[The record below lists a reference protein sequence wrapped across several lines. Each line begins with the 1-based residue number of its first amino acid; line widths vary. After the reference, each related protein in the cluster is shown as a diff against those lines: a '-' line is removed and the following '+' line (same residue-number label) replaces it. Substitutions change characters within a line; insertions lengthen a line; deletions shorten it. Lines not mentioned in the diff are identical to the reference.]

1 MRNNFQAT
9 LWALAAAAGI
19 LTALFA
25 LLSQN
30 SLCLTLAISFGTT
43 FYHFAMRLTVG
54 WLGRILFPEGGENA
68 AWFREKSWERPLYRR
83 LRVRQWK
90 KYMPTYNPTSY
101 FVDKNTDFELM
112 ADNTC
117 RNEVIHW
124 VIAVLSYVPLL
135 FSIWLGEFWVFL
147 ITSIISSAFDMIFVI
162 MQRYN
167 RPRLIAFFTRHKG

>member
-1 MRNNFQAT
+1 MKKLIWR
-9 LWALAAAAGI
+9 
-19 LTALFA
+19 LTALFCVLTVA
-25 LLSQN
+25 FSVLSVVYGN
-30 SLCLTLAISFGTT
+30 SAVTAAAITFGTIL
-43 FYHFAMRLTVG
+43 YHFVMRLFVG
-54 WLGRILFPEGGENA
+54 AVTPKNFRYSQP
-68 AWFREKSWERPLYRR
+68 WFAERKFEKKLYKL
-83 LRVRQWK
+83 LRVKKWK
-90 KYMPTYNPTSY
+90 KYMPTYNPASY
-101 FVDKNTDFELM
+101 FVEKNTDFELL

-167 RPRLIAFFTRHKG
+167 RPRLIKFLTKYKKYTC